1 MTAEVQKKVM
11 KKITVEVYSDFVCPW
26 CWIAK
31 KRLEKAIG
39 ALPSDVEVEVV
50 PRAYRLAK
58 GMQPIAFEKAL
69 VLKTGSQARAQV
81 FMEAIQEVAS
91 LEGLDYRFDVMRFG
105 DTSAAHQYVK
115 AISSPALQA
124 KYVERLYAA
133 GTTEGRDIF
142 DERTLKD
149 LAAEVGA
156 SDLFGFDSSEAAILS
171 DEATVKGLG
180 TGIPLF
186 VVNGN
191 RYLSGAQEVEVFSKV
206 LKSAVEDLSNDG
218 ESVSGA
224 SCSISGCES

>member
-1 MTAEVQKKVM
+1 M

-31 KRLEKAIG
+31 KRLEQAIG

-50 PRAYRLAK
+50 PRAFRLAK

-115 AISSPALQA
+115 AISSPTLQA

-156 SDLFGFDSSEAAILS
+156 ADLFGIDSSEAAILS

>member
-1 MTAEVQKKVM
+1 M

-31 KRLEKAIG
+31 RRLEQAIG
-39 ALPSDVEVEVV
+39 ALPSDVEAEIV

-69 VLKTGSQARAQV
+69 VLKTGSQARAAV

-91 LEGLDYRFDVMRFG
+91 LEGLDYRFGVMRFG

-156 SDLFGFDSSEAAILS
+156 ADLFGLDSSEAAILS
-171 DEATVKGLG
+171 DEATVNGLG

-206 LKSAVEDLSNDG
+206 LKSAVEDLSNHG
-218 ESVSGA
+218 ESVSGP

>member
-1 MTAEVQKKVM
+1 M

-31 KRLEKAIG
+31 KRLEQAIG

-69 VLKTGSQARAQV
+69 VLKTGSRARAQV
-81 FMEAIQEVAS
+81 FMEAIQKVAS

-115 AISSPALQA
+115 AISSPTLQA

-133 GTTEGRDIF
+133 
-142 DERTLKD
+142 
-149 LAAEVGA
+149 
-156 SDLFGFDSSEAAILS
+156 
-171 DEATVKGLG
+171 
-180 TGIPLF
+180 
-186 VVNGN
+186 
-191 RYLSGAQEVEVFSKV
+191 
-206 LKSAVEDLSNDG
+206 
-218 ESVSGA
+218 
-224 SCSISGCES
+224 

>member
-115 AISSPALQA
+115 AISSPTLQA

>member
-1 MTAEVQKKVM
+1 M

-31 KRLEKAIG
+31 KRLEQAIG

-115 AISSPALQA
+115 AISSPTLQA

-156 SDLFGFDSSEAAILS
+156 ADLFGIDSSEAAILS

>member
-1 MTAEVQKKVM
+1 M

-31 KRLEKAIG
+31 KRLEQAIG

-50 PRAYRLAK
+50 PRAFRLAK

-115 AISSPALQA
+115 AISSPTLQA

-149 LAAEVGA
+149 LATEVGA
-156 SDLFGFDSSEAAILS
+156 ADLFGFDSSEAAILS

-191 RYLSGAQEVEVFSKV
+191 RYLSGAQEVEVFFKV

>member
-1 MTAEVQKKVM
+1 M

-31 KRLEKAIG
+31 KRLEKSIG

-115 AISSPALQA
+115 TISSPTLQA

-156 SDLFGFDSSEAAILS
+156 ADLFGFDSSEAAILS